1 MLRVLGYGL
10 LCGRRFSALPG
21 VVPGGKGLAAPCVA
35 FGGAVRLSGPKRAHH
50 LISPA
55 AGHEARVPRVLA
67 LPRPSERSQLPCQ
80 VSVLGFGLAFS

>member
-21 VVPGGKGLAAPCVA
+21 VVPGSEGLAAPCVA
-35 FGGAVRLSGPKRAHH
+35 FVRLSGPKRAHH

-67 LPRPSERSQLPCQ
+67 LPRPSERSSQLPCRV
-80 VSVLGFGLAFS
+80 VSVLGFGFAFS